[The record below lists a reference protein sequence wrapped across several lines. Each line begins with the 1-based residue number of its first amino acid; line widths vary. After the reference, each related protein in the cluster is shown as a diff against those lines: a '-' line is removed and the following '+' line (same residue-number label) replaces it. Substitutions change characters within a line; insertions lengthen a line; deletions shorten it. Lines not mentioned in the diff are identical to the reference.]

1 MIYINFHRVVHGI
14 ICSYDLRTHFKN
26 TALDGRGENASTR
39 KNIKHKGVNYIKK
52 CLEKE
57 LRKQISY
64 YYLRS
69 EV

>member
-39 KNIKHKGVNYIKK
+39 KNIKHKGVNYIKN
-52 CLEKE
+52 
-57 LRKQISY
+57 
-64 YYLRS
+64 
-69 EV
+69 V